1 MKAKCPYCN
10 YSIDKKSDSIA
21 CPMCSTLIKFDKQGN
36 ITDYEVAGYH
46 IWMIIVLS
54 IISFVLFVIILI
66 DALFSDNTSDKLI
79 LIGAIFI
86 SILVGYLLIP
96 INNGLGLS
104 RRYSRLPMML
114 ALTLVLFLLLILNIN
129 NLIRY

>member
-36 ITDYEVAGYH
+36 ITDYEVAEYH
-46 IWMIIVLS
+46 IWIIIILS
-54 IISFVLFVIILI
+54 IISFVFFAIILI

-79 LIGAIFI
+79 PIGAIFI
-86 SILVGYLLIP
+86 GLLVAYLLAP
-96 INNGLGLS
+96 INVLGLS
-104 RRYSRLPMML
+104 RRYSRLPGMFV
-114 ALTLVLFLLLILNIN
+114 LTLVLFLFLILNIN